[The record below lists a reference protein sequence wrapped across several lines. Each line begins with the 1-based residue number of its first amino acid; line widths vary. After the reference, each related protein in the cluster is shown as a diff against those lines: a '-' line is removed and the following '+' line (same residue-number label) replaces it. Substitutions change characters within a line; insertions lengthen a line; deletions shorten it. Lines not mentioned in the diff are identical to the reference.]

1 MVATWD
7 SVGVTLGAGVAD
19 DGTGAADEGAGAADD
34 GAGAVLA
41 AWDSAGEELTGEEE
55 GGATMVPVFCG
66 GATHRVQ
73 IVMVEV
79 TLTVESSVTT
89 LMAVVPP
96 WVIVLETGQLVT
108 VV

>member
-41 AWDSAGEELTGEEE
+41 AWDSAGE
-55 GGATMVPVFCG
+55 
-66 GATHRVQ
+66 
-73 IVMVEV
+73 
-79 TLTVESSVTT
+79 
-89 LMAVVPP
+89 
-96 WVIVLETGQLVT
+96 
-108 VV
+108 